1 VARQVVVAQVAFL
14 LKLLAL
20 CVESVTAR
28 VYAEVRVYRG
38 RAHRRGASRGGRDG
52 RNRQGAAQG
61 SG

>member
-28 VYAEVRVYRG
+28 VYAEPLRETE
-38 RAHRRGASRGGRDG
+38 ALILSPGATDVPGCAL
-52 RNRQGAAQG
+52 GA
-61 SG
+61 